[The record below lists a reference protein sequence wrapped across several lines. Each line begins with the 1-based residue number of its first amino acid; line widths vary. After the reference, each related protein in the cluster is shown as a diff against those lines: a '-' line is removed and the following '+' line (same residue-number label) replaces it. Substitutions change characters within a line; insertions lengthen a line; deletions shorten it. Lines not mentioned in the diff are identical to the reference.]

1 MEGQMNVQVVF
12 RYVILVASGLAMA
25 MGILVIGGVF
35 VPKNLPEQYG
45 VLMGIVVFLYG
56 AYRFTITYFR
66 RKE

>member
-1 MEGQMNVQVVF
+1 MNVQVVF